1 MKILVISDSHG
12 AENTFIDVLEKQKDA
27 DALFFLGDG
36 ERDFESVRYYIGKMR
51 IYALRGNCDIFSTL
65 NDEGLEVLEGK
76 RIFYTHGHKFSV
88 KSGYDYILA
97 KGKSLSAD
105 IVLFGH
111 THIPLSEERE
121 NVLLFNPGSL
131 NNGSYGIIEI
141 KNGKIETKIRRR

>member
-36 ERDFESVRYYIGKMR
+36 ERDFDAARYYMGKMR
-51 IYALRGNCDIFSTL
+51 IYAVKGNCDMFSSL
-65 NDEGLEVLEGK
+65 NDEDLEILDGK